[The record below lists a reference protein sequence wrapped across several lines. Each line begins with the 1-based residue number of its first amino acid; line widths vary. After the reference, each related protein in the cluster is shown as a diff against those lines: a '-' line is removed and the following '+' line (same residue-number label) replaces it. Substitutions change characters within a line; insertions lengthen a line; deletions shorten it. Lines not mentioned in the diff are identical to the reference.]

1 MSSQYFI
8 ELVFAPNEVI
18 EDCGDIAIALLGTY
32 PFDTFQNEQQ
42 LVKAYGTKDAF
53 NDATISEI
61 EALINPYGEVVA
73 WNEIQKENWNTLWEK
88 NYFDP
93 ITIGDF
99 HVRAPFHPNV
109 EDGKKCIEI
118 IPKMS
123 FGTGHH
129 ATTSTMLLC
138 MQLYKERYN
147 DAQVL
152 DMGTGSGILAI
163 ASEFLG
169 AEHTWGIEI
178 DDWVVENAIENVS
191 ANDCS
196 KIKISEG
203 TAKLITDKSEE
214 FDIVLANIH
223 REVLIQDMACYAQA
237 LKNQGILFLSGIQ
250 QEDVQ
255 IINESANQNGMI
267 KDLEKSKDGWFVLV
281 YVKHAR

>member
-1 MSSQYFI
+1 M
-8 ELVFAPNEVI
+8 
-18 EDCGDIAIALLGTY
+18 
-32 PFDTFQNEQQ
+32 
-42 LVKAYGTKDAF
+42 
-53 NDATISEI
+53 
-61 EALINPYGEVVA
+61 
-73 WNEIQKENWNTLWEK
+73 LWEK